1 MTAESRLSRAAAAP
15 APASRIAGP
24 GPNGPAP
31 GTTGPPKPPIRA
43 SLDVVAEVVGGVV
56 IGDGSVEITGVAGI
70 REAGPGDL
78 TFLANPRYEPYLEQ
92 TLAAAII
99 VADDHKDFRRPLIQ
113 NPNPYLAFL
122 KAVRFFQ
129 GEENRP
135 TAGIHPSA
143 VVAADAF
150 IDPTASIGPNA
161 VVEAGARIG
170 PMAWIGP
177 GCYIGSGA
185 SIGRETRLHPNV
197 TLSGEC
203 AIGERVLVHSG
214 TVIGSDGFGFVRD
227 GDAYRKFP
235 QIGNVVIEDDVE
247 IGACVTIDRATT
259 GTTRIGQGSKI
270 DNLVQIAH
278 NVQVGRNCIIVAQV
292 GISGSTTIGDEA
304 VLAGQV
310 GIVGHIEIGAG
321 AQVGA
326 KSGVSKSVKPG
337 ERIFGYPA
345 LPVIQAKRIEASL
358 RHLPELIQTV
368 RTLKRRLE
376 ELEGKK
382 PSP

>member
-1 MTAESRLSRAAAAP
+1 MTAEPRLNHVAEPARASSVTAP
-15 APASRIAGP
+15 GMNGPEPGTP
-24 GPNGPAP
+24 GPPR
-31 GTTGPPKPPIRA
+31 PPIRA
-43 SLDVVAEVVGGVV
+43 TLDVVAEVVGGVV
-56 IGDGSVEITGVAGI
+56 IGDGSVEISGVAGI

-78 TFLANPRYEPYLEQ
+78 TFLANSRYEPYLEQ

-99 VADDHKDFRRPLIQ
+99 VADDHKDIRRPLIQ

-135 TAGIHPSA
+135 TPGIHPSA
-143 VVAADAF
+143 VVAPDAS
-150 IDPTASIGPNA
+150 IDPTASIGPTA

-185 SIGRETRLHPNV
+185 SIGKETRLHPNV
-197 TLSGEC
+197 TLCGEC
-203 AIGERVLVHSG
+203 EIGERVLVHAG

-247 IGACVTIDRATT
+247 IGACVTVDRATT
-259 GTTRIGQGSKI
+259 GTTRIGKGSKI

-278 NVQVGRNCIIVAQV
+278 NVQIGRNCIIVAQV
-292 GISGSTTIGDEA
+292 GISGSTSIGDEV

-358 RHLPELIQTV
+358 RHLPELIQTM
-368 RTLKRRLE
+368 RQLKRRLE